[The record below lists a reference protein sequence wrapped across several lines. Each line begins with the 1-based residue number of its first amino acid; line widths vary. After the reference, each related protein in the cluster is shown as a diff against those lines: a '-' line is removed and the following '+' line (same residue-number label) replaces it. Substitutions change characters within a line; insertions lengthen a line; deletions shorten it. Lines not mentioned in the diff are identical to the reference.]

1 MCGVLQLLQLSISRD
16 VIMAK
21 PFDSDQVFLTTE
33 ELAARWRCDKHTLS
47 NARHTGRGLP
57 FIKLPTGAVRYA
69 LSDVLQAEID
79 GRRGYTRENVD
90 AALDAC
96 KHLDAASREKVKR
109 WLAERL
115 G

>member
-1 MCGVLQLLQLSISRD
+1 
-16 VIMAK
+16 MAK

-69 LSDVLQAEID
+69 LSDVLQAELD
-79 GRRGYTRENVD
+79 GRKGYTRENVER
-90 AALDAC
+90 ALDAAEW
-96 KHLDAASREKVKR
+96 LDAKTRDRLKSWLASRVWE
-109 WLAERL
+109 
-115 G
+115 